1 MANGVVKW
9 FSEKKGYGFIEQED
23 GPDVFV
29 HHSGIDGGGFKSLN
43 EGDRVS
49 FDIEQGAKGP
59 AAVNVK
65 IIQLTLFNQ
74 DKGTSLNDTGV
85 PFYEPYFSRATKVS
99 YGWVP
104 GSVNLSNSSQKIDR
118 TASVSLKISW
128 RALGI
133 PLNLQLGS
141 KAQIFF

>member
-1 MANGVVKW
+1 
-9 FSEKKGYGFIEQED
+9 
-23 GPDVFV
+23 
-29 HHSGIDGGGFKSLN
+29 
-43 EGDRVS
+43 
-49 FDIEQGAKGP
+49 
-59 AAVNVK
+59 
-65 IIQLTLFNQ
+65 
-74 DKGTSLNDTGV
+74 LNDAGV

-104 GSVNLSNSSQKIDR
+104 GSVNLSNPSQKIDR
-118 TASVSLKISW
+118 IASVSLKISW